1 MDYVENLGKEIKWQG
16 RSENEAAHYCNNCD
30 VEVFD
35 ILFVIEQDRKYV
47 VHCQDCARKIST
59 VFEGF
64 IILNQYRLEELCE
77 IYDRFQLTP
86 HVSTASV

>member
-1 MDYVENLGKEIKWQG
+1 MHTPELVHIYNIFCHFFQ
-16 RSENEAAHYCNNCD
+16 

-77 IYDRFQLTP
+77 IYDRFQLAP
-86 HVSTASV
+86 HVSANIKRTHNKY

>member
-1 MDYVENLGKEIKWQG
+1 
-16 RSENEAAHYCNNCD
+16 
-30 VEVFD
+30 VFD

-86 HVSTASV
+86 HVSANIKKTHNKY